1 MIYFD
6 NAATSLYKPQCVV
19 DAVSKALTSFGNA
32 GRGMHSAGEMAMEA
46 IFQARMCVAEFF
58 GAEGP
63 SNISFTANSTM
74 ALNIALKGL
83 LSPKD
88 HVITSVLE
96 HNSVLRPLYELE
108 RAGVQ
113 ISFIDID
120 ETEALDIKS
129 IDSLFRENTRAVVIT
144 QASNLTGNVSD
155 IAYVAKKAH
164 ERGAIV
170 IVDASQSA
178 GFLDIDVQK
187 MGIDVLCFTG
197 HKALLGPQ
205 GTGGLYVRNG
215 LDIRPLLSG
224 GSGIDSYSKLHP
236 EIMPSRLEAGTAN
249 AHGLA
254 GLLAGVNYI
263 RDFGLENIRKIES
276 RLCFYFYD
284 ELKNID
290 GIRILGAF
298 GQEERC
304 PIVSLNVRDY
314 SSAEICS
321 ILSSELDIAV
331 RGGAHCAPLA
341 HERLNTKA
349 QGAVRFSFCKE
360 NTEKELETAIKA
372 LKMLAKA

>member
-6 NAATSLYKPQCVV
+6 SAATSLYKPQCVL
-19 DAVSKALTSFGNA
+19 DAVSKALLSFGNA
-32 GRGMHSAGEMAMEA
+32 GRGIHSAGEMAMDS
-46 IFQARMCVAEFF
+46 IFNARMCMAEFF

-96 HNSVLRPLYELE
+96 HNSVLRPLFELE
-108 RAGVQ
+108 NARMQ
-113 ISFIDID
+113 LSFIDID
-120 ETEALDIKS
+120 ESGKLSLEGL
-129 IDSLFRENTRAVVIT
+129 DSLFRENTRAIVVT
-144 QASNLTGNVSD
+144 HASNLTGNVVD
-155 IAYVAKKAH
+155 IALLAKKAH
-164 ERGAIV
+164 ERGAVI

-187 MGIDVLCFTG
+187 LGIDVLCFTG

-215 LDIRPLLSG
+215 IDVRPLLSG
-224 GSGIDSYSKLHP
+224 GSGIDSYSRLHP
-236 EIMPSRLEAGTAN
+236 MEMPARLEAGTAN

-254 GLLAGVNYI
+254 GLLAGVKYI
-263 RDFGLENIRKIES
+263 REFGLENIRKIEGK
-276 RLCFYFYD
+276 LCFDFYQ
-284 ELKNID
+284 EVKNID
-290 GIRILGAF
+290 GIRLLGSF
-298 GQEERC
+298 DEETRC
-304 PIVSLNVRDY
+304 PIVSLNIRDY
-314 SSAEICS
+314 SSAELCS
-321 ILSSELDIAV
+321 MLAFELDIAV

-341 HERLNTKA
+341 HTAFGTKE

-360 NTEKELETAIKA
+360 NTEKELEIAVKA
-372 LKMLAKA
+372 LKTLANA